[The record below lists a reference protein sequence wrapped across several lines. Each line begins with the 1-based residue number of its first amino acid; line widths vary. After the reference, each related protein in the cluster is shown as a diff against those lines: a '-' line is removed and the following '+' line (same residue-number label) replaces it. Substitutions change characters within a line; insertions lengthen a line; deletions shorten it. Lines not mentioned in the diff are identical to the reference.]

1 MKHAYVVEYYFFFY
15 VSKASRADFDQVL
28 IIPTNA
34 R

>member
-1 MKHAYVVEYYFFFY
+1 MEHACVVEYFFFY
-15 VSKASRADFDQVL
+15 LSKASRADFDQVL